1 MRVSVHTV
9 YKVQGQVPG
18 TVGPSVCHVLVLLC
32 VSFMASF
39 KAVHQYIGHHI
50 QEVRPDKS
58 IRLFY
63 TMT

>member
-1 MRVSVHTV
+1 MHVSVHTV

-18 TVGPSVCHVLVLLC
+18 TVGPSVHHVLVLLC

-50 QEVRPDKS
+50 SR
-58 IRLFY
+58 RLGQINQSGY
-63 TMT
+63 STL